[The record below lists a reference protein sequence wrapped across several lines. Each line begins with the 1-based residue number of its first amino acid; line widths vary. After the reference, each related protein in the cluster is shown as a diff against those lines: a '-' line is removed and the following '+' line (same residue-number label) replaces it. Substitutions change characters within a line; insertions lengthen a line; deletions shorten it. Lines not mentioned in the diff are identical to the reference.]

1 MTKEMTLDQ
10 TMLDH
15 SMFSGSML
23 ETSWAQRSRRSWTT
37 LTSFG
42 LQAVVMGLLLLL
54 PLWRTVSLPSVAHT
68 VSTPISL
75 GQRSP
80 DQTQVSGSAHIVAM
94 PVSPDA
100 VRFVAPGR
108 IPPTIS
114 MTGDESSPAPIG
126 NIGVGSGTD
135 TIGAGARNGFLLP
148 TTGNWSVPAPPPS
161 QPTVREFRTSR
172 MLEGS
177 LLHRVQPIYPPLART
192 AHIQGEVVL
201 FAVISKSGNI
211 DNLRVLSGHPMLAP
225 AAVEAVSQWRY
236 RPYVLNGE
244 PIEVETQITVNFT
257 LSGN

>member
-1 MTKEMTLDQ
+1 MTKEMTFDQ

-15 SMFSGSML
+15 SIFSGSMI

-42 LQAVVMGLLLLL
+42 LQAVGMGLLLLL
-54 PLWRTVSLPSVAHT
+54 PLWRTVTLPSVTHT
-68 VSTPISL
+68 VSTPISI
-75 GQRSP
+75 GQRSLEP
-80 DQTQVSGSAHIVAM
+80 VPTSGSARTVSM
-94 PVSPDA
+94 PVSRDA

-126 NIGVGSGTD
+126 NIGVGRDTD
-135 TIGAGARNGFLLP
+135 TIGVGARNGFLLP
-148 TTGNWSVPAPPPS
+148 TTGNWSVPAPPPP

-177 LLHRVQPIYPPLART
+177 LLHRVQPVYPPLART
-192 AHIQGEVVL
+192 ARIQGEVVL
-201 FAVISKSGNI
+201 FADISKSGII

-225 AAVEAVSQWRY
+225 AAVDAVSQWRY
-236 RPYVLNGE
+236 RPYILNGE
-244 PIEVETQITVNFT
+244 PIEVETQITVKFT
-257 LSGN
+257 LAGN

>member
-10 TMLDH
+10 TMPDH

-42 LQAVVMGLLLLL
+42 LQAVIMSLLLLV
-54 PLWRTVSLPSVAHT
+54 PLWRTVTLPSVTHT
-68 VSTPISL
+68 VSTPISI

-80 DQTQVSGSAHIVAM
+80 EQVPISSSAHQVSM

-108 IPPTIS
+108 IPTTIPT
-114 MTGDESSPAPIG
+114 TDDASSAPIG
-126 NIGVGSGTD
+126 NVGVDSGNRIGVGVP
-135 TIGAGARNGFLLP
+135 NGLLLP
-148 TTGNWSVPAPPPS
+148 ITGNWTVAAPPPPAV
-161 QPTVREFRTSR
+161 QQTHQFRPSSL
-172 MLEGS
+172 LEGS
-177 LLHRVQPIYPPLART
+177 LLHRVQPVYPPLART
-192 AHIQGEVVL
+192 VRIQGEVVL

-225 AAVEAVSQWRY
+225 AAVDAVGQWRY
-236 RPYVLNGE
+236 RPYILNGE
-244 PIEVETQITVNFT
+244 PVEVETQITVKLT

>member
-1 MTKEMTLDQ
+1 MTKEMTFDQ

-15 SMFSGSML
+15 SIFSGSMI
-23 ETSWAQRSRRSWTT
+23 ETSRAQRSRRGWTT

-54 PLWRTVSLPSVAHT
+54 PLWRTVTLPSVAHT
-68 VSTPISL
+68 VSTPISI

-80 DQTQVSGSAHIVAM
+80 NPVPVSGSAHTVSM

-114 MTGDESSPAPIG
+114 TTDDGYSTTPIG
-126 NIGVGSGTD
+126 RVGSDPSGIG
-135 TIGAGARNGFLLP
+135 IGAPNGFPLP
-148 TTGNWSVPAPPPS
+148 TTGNWSVPAPPP
-161 QPTVREFRTSR
+161 PPAANVHPFRSSK

-177 LLHRVQPIYPPLART
+177 LIHRVQPVYPPLART
-192 AHIQGEVVL
+192 ARIQGEVVL
-201 FAVISKSGNI
+201 FAVISKSGSI

-225 AAVEAVSQWRY
+225 AAVEAVRQWRY

-244 PIEVETQITVNFT
+244 PIEVETQITVKFT
-257 LSGN
+257 LSEN